1 MRLSNSKLLSY
12 SILLVLFLIL
22 SCDSRV
28 PTNVTNEPGDGDI
41 NQLNVWVNSG
51 YIVLDGVNSIPQDTI
66 YAQILDENGG
76 PINDVSV
83 NFAIKNE
90 NSYGSLSSINV
101 SSDSTGMAMSIY
113 SIQPGQIPDEV
124 DSVEIDIEVTVS
136 NKSEMINLS
145 FDIDPTWKY
154 PELNVDPNGFNF
166 YPNVDELI
174 HIIGTEENIKVISKN
189 SNGVGICNVPV
200 YFRLENNNQ
209 NISYGE
215 INQLV
220 SESCESNQS
229 NNDEDNSGQT
239 TSTDSTAVAENGIS
253 SIKYTN
259 LNGTIEDE
267 YDILIAY
274 VKDPNNDNQEIA
286 VDSLNIKSISQEEI
300 NLEQIAFIHVWTKSS
315 ELSIENF
322 QGTYTD
328 TIYAEALDQ
337 YGSRVGN
344 VLFNFQLE
352 NIIVNTEWGSLEASS
367 VISDSSGLAINTFRT
382 YPNIF
387 NNEEEDHLIDISVS
401 VPGSSVS
408 SQNISINLLN
418 NLPICSNCESQLTL
432 TTSPNTLPYDNPENN
447 DLPLEQSTITAFMVD
462 SLGNPPAEGTIIEF
476 QSKTQDENGD
486 WVDFGYI
493 EPYKYFDETGF
504 AHAVFNMGNDAG
516 LATIIGSSNGLS
528 DTAYIVI
535 NSTNASYIEVVPSY
549 PSEITVSGGGGQ
561 EATEAAVQIKDGNG
575 NLVTGA
581 YKLFFQIESP
591 SPEGVH
597 LNGIEGSTNAIQMS
611 TVGQSAITINSGN
624 RPGSVKISCK
634 LYPNTTNDSD
644 ILDGTAEEDAYAEW
658 EPVTIATGAP
668 EFGEI
673 NFSPVDI
680 TPINGGMYE
689 LPISISLWDIHS
701 NPVSDSTGVYVWIEE
716 NAEPWDSTGLIVQ
729 PNPLTGFQY
738 HVINPET
745 GFPDTVKYGT
755 SQFDSLAYICIQDH
769 DNTVEVISPTNQEY
783 WQRVQQP
790 AFADGTTKT
799 GGLNASGDAYSG
811 IAWSSI
817 YYSSATT
824 FSRIV
829 IKAQTFT
836 NDLNDQNQLLIIDSR
851 DNHDGEATI
860 LPFQPGQIIVSS
872 SVQFWD
878 FNPEIDGHDFAGFT
892 DAITIQAQITD
903 YYGYPI
909 DNGNV
914 ILVAQGAA
922 FEGFNGAD
930 NPFENPKT
938 TNAQGIAQWTIAYNE
953 ALCQPES
960 NEPPIT
966 YADFTS
972 SVVVQLLDPTQIS
985 SDPVDI
991 SLTKSEIGE

>member
-1 MRLSNSKLLSY
+1 MRIQNFNKIIY
-12 SILLVLFLIL
+12 GVFAIFLFIL
-22 SCDSRV
+22 SCDNRI
-28 PTNVTNEPGDGDI
+28 PTNQTNEPGAEDV
-41 NQLNVWVNSG
+41 NQLNVWINSG
-51 YIVLDGVNSIPQDTI
+51 YVVLDGINSIPQDTI
-66 YAQILDENGG
+66 YAQVLDENGG
-76 PINDVSV
+76 PINGV
-83 NFAIKNE
+83 NVTYSITSDE
-90 NSYGSLSSINV
+90 SYGSLSSINV

-113 SIQPGQIPDEV
+113 SIQPGQIPDEI
-124 DSVEIDIEVTVS
+124 DSVNIDIEIAVS
-136 NKSEMINLS
+136 GKIERRNLT
-145 FDIDPTWKY
+145 FDINPTWKY
-154 PELNVDPNGFNF
+154 PELNVDPFGFSF

-174 HIIGTEENIKVISKN
+174 HIIGSEEEIKVISKN
-189 SNGVGICNVPV
+189 QNGVGICNVPV
-200 YFRLENNNQ
+200 YFRLENNAQ
-209 NISYGE
+209 NISSGE
-215 INQLV
+215 INHLV
-220 SESCESNQS
+220 SESCENNQS
-229 NNDEDNSGQT
+229 NNDENNDNQSS
-239 TSTDSTAVAENGIS
+239 TSDSLATAETGIS

-259 LNGTIEDE
+259 LNGTLYED
-267 YDILIAY
+267 YDMLIAY

-286 VDSLNIKSISQEEI
+286 SDTLNIKSISLEEI
-300 NLEQIAFIHVWTKSS
+300 NIEQIAYIHVWVKSS
-315 ELSIENF
+315 ELSVEDF
-322 QGTYTD
+322 QTTYTD

-344 VLFNFQLE
+344 VLFNFSLQ
-352 NIIVNTEWGSLEASS
+352 NIDTDISWGSLEASS

-387 NNEEEDHLIDISVS
+387 NNEEENHLINISVS
-401 VPGSSVS
+401 VPGSSII
-408 SQNISINLLN
+408 SQNINVNLIN
-418 NLPICSNCESQLTL
+418 NLPICSNCEAQLIL
-432 TTSPNTLPYDNPENN
+432 STSPNTLPYDDPTNN
-447 DLPLEQSTITAFMVD
+447 DIPIEQSLITAFMVD
-462 SLGNPPAEGTIIEF
+462 STGNPPEDGTIIEF
-476 QSKTQDENGD
+476 QSKAQNEDGD
-486 WVDFGYI
+486 WIDFGYI
-493 EPYKYFDETGF
+493 EPYKYFDENGN
-504 AHAVFNMGNDAG
+504 AEAIFNMGNDAG
-516 LATIIGSSNGLS
+516 LATIIGTSNGLS

-535 NSTNASYIEVVPSY
+535 NSTNASYIEIIPSY

-575 NLVTGA
+575 NLVTGS

-597 LNGIEGSTNAIQMS
+597 LNGLEGSTSAIQMS
-611 TVGQSAITINSGN
+611 TVGQSAITINSGT

-634 LYPNTTNDSD
+634 LYSNETSDSD
-644 ILDGTAEEDAYAEW
+644 IINGLAQEVADAEW

-689 LPISISLWDIHS
+689 LPISISLWDVHS

-716 NAEPWDSTGLIVQ
+716 NAAPWDSTGLIV
-729 PNPLTGFQY
+729 PTNPLTGFQY
-738 HVINPET
+738 HLINPDT

-755 SQFDSLAYICIQDH
+755 TKFDSLAYICIQDH
-769 DNTVEVISPTNQEY
+769 DNATGVIMPTNEEY
-783 WQRVQQP
+783 WERVQQP

-811 IAWSSI
+811 IAWSNI

-836 NDLNDQNQLLIIDSR
+836 NDVNDNNQLLIIDSR
-851 DNHDGEATI
+851 DNHDGEATV

-872 SVQFWD
+872 SIQFWD
-878 FNPEIDGHDFAGFT
+878 FNPEIDGHDFQGFT
-892 DAITIQAQITD
+892 DPITIQAQITD

-930 NPFENPKT
+930 DPFENPKT